1 MDTIRASLAIGTL
14 TAKRQQTNRHMG
26 AHSSGLMDHMDAMNA
41 VTEIVAMIEHTMT
54 ETIARFVWVAAKQGS
69 EVHKSQKMAPVAV
82 RRYMSIHPRTARWNR
97 ARLETCARRVAHQR
111 KRAIGLQQ

>member
-82 RRYMSIHPRTARWNR
+82 RRYMSIHPSSSPLPSSDRECR
-97 ARLETCARRVAHQR
+97 AREAALLIRHWTANR
-111 KRAIGLQQ
+111 